1 MQDPNPLPWGALD
14 RYQAQFIVR
23 KNVGS
28 SGINYTA
35 KTSLSTKGHFGSKV
49 ITKVEWNG
57 HGDLATK
64 LNSDSELNDMIAK
77 QTIKDATIYVEPT
90 NTAIRIRS
98 KWIIIFHLELPKN
111 SLKFMTVLLVTL
123 NLFKL
128 STNLVQ
134 ENLLYLFLLE

>member
-14 RYQAQFIVR
+14 RFQAQFIVR

-35 KTSLSTKGHFGSKV
+35 KTSLKTKGHFGSKV

-57 HGDLATK
+57 YGDLATE
-64 LNSDSELNDMIAK
+64 LNSDSELNEMIAK

-90 NTAIRIRS
+90 DTAIRIRG
-98 KWIIIFHLELPKN
+98 KWDNHISFGITKELFEIYDRIAGHIK
-111 SLKFMTVLLVTL
+111 SV
-123 NLFKL
+123 
-128 STNLVQ
+128 
-134 ENLLYLFLLE
+134 